1 MREFFLSADE
11 WFGTVIPDDKWLD
24 FTQEYVK
31 PNFALSF
38 RGRPFARLG
47 DVQIVSG
54 QAGHGKSMLF
64 SQIITAILKGEFGEL
79 RYELSDL
86 IPRPVVLLIDTEQSK
101 DDVIAG
107 KKFCYTNAE
116 MRKYVYG
123 PNCKNGW
130 GFSQESL
137 IELFDKWKRATPR
150 IKNLYEERLTDANF
164 HTECDIL
171 STQGYD
177 AAVEYVKKTF

>member
-1 MREFFLSADE
+1 M
-11 WFGTVIPDDKWLD
+11 
-24 FTQEYVK
+24 
-31 PNFALSF
+31 
-38 RGRPFARLG
+38 
-47 DVQIVSG
+47 
-54 QAGHGKSMLF
+54 GKSKWTETTKVVT
-64 SQIITAILKGEFGEL
+64 QYKGYEILKVHTIEHRWQGSNGYWHGVKREDDTYTLRKNGKRCDVSLRDLELIKEF
-79 RYELSDL
+79 
-86 IPRPVVLLIDTEQSK
+86 IN
-101 DDVIAG
+101 DVIAG

-137 IELFDKWKRATPR
+137 IELFGKWKRATPR